1 MLTACEGRAADRL
14 REPWAAATKEA
25 VAPRR
30 RKAQLRAVRTRASP
44 GARQPKAIDD
54 DMITFSIAPQNKGVP
69 VPEIFDRS
77 ADAP

>member
-1 MLTACEGRAADRL
+1 MGGRDQSGK
-14 REPWAAATKEA
+14 AT
-25 VAPRR
+25 APRW

-44 GARQPKAIDD
+44 GARRPKAIDD
-54 DMITFSIAPQNKGVP
+54 DMITFSIAPQNKGLP